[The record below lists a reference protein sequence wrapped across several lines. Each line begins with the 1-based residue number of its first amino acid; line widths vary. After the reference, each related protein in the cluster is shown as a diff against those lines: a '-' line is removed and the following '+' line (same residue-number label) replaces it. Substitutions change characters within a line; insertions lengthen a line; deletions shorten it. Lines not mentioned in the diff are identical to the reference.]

1 MPSSAPRQPGHRRNT
16 RLRTPDEVASVGT
29 PCRTGSRSA
38 RAQDQQRPQ
47 GETPTDGVAP
57 ASMRAALA
65 GLRKHGTVEATAPAP
80 ATTRAP
86 VGSSLRDCC
95 VKLDCQHRPVRV
107 VDVGLAAASTWARA
121 RLLWHAD
128 HGTAAAGPRRPC
140 RAPSPNAVH
149 LGHNPVHIGAAADP
163 KALKIQPSGLF

>member
-107 VDVGLAAASTWARA
+107 SWTSASLPPPRGPERGCCGMRITALRLPVLDGPAERLA
-121 RLLWHAD
+121 
-128 HGTAAAGPRRPC
+128 PM
-140 RAPSPNAVH
+140 
-149 LGHNPVHIGAAADP
+149 
-163 KALKIQPSGLF
+163 LFT